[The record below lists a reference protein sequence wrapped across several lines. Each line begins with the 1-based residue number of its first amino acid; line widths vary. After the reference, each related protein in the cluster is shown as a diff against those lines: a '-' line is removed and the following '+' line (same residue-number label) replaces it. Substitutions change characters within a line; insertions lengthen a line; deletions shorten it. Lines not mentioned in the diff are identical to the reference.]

1 MRLVKALFRLHANA
15 VLSDFTGPSVS
26 TNTQYK
32 RLSNRYLVLSL
43 VVALVPLFIF
53 TSLYDR
59 YFDQLVS
66 KITDGRLNTQV
77 AAVQNEFRVHLRERL
92 YQLDVLADEL
102 DSSEIF
108 QKDGK
113 HNLPD
118 ALQAL
123 LRLQT
128 DPNNVYGIAFFD
140 ASKRFLWS
148 FPEHSYSEKRYL
160 AVQTYQTQFEQADL
174 LGPEYFSFERPASV
188 LLMKPI
194 TRLSENNTVSYLGLI
209 LRFNSLAAIPKSL
222 GTDGIF
228 TPYIGVPGDRV
239 FDIVGQPIQ
248 DGEHYDQSFNLYPNW
263 SIKLKQNEVLTAAPS
278 ATLRYWLIGLVLLTA
293 ACLMIIHW
301 FISKRLN
308 RQVDTLIEGIE
319 RVASGDLK
327 SPVPPQPGTEVERLT
342 SAIEKMRSQLNQVI
356 QSNVEMERRASL
368 GNLAAGLAHDIR
380 NPLNIVG
387 ITTKALLKREHN
399 DENKEMLS
407 MVVEELGRVNG
418 VIDNLLNFARP
429 TPPKQEMFLLVK
441 ELHLV
446 ANLLNATVHKH
457 KASLTIE
464 CEETLELFA
473 DPSHLHQVLINL
485 VLNAIQSFNGIGCDV
500 TIRAQRETE
509 HLVIKVTDNGPGID
523 PTHLERIFEP
533 FYTTKP
539 TGTGLG
545 LAICQVLIQANQGR
559 IQIHSSP
566 VGTTVVLQFPIHA
579 KLDDTYE

>member
-1 MRLVKALFRLHANA
+1 M
-15 VLSDFTGPSVS
+15 
-26 TNTQYK
+26 
-32 RLSNRYLVLSL
+32 SL
-43 VVALVPLFIF
+43 AVALVPLFIF
-53 TSLYDR
+53 AGLYDR

-66 KITDGRLNTQV
+66 KITDGRINTQV

-108 QKDGK
+108 QKSGK
-113 HNLPD
+113 QHLPD
-118 ALQAL
+118 ELESL

-128 DPNNVYGIAFFD
+128 DLNNVYGIAFFD
-140 ASKRFLWS
+140 ANKQFLWS
-148 FPEHSYSEKRYL
+148 FPEHSYSDERYR
-160 AVQTYQTQFEQADL
+160 AVQSFTTHFEQADI
-174 LGPEYFSFERPASV
+174 LGPEQFTFDRPGSV
-188 LLMKPI
+188 LLIKPI
-194 TRLSENNTVSYLGLI
+194 TSLSDNQKAPYLGLI
-209 LRFNSLAAIPKSL
+209 LRFNSLTAIPKSL

-228 TPYIGVPGDRV
+228 TPYLGVPGGRV

-248 DGEHYDQSFNLYPNW
+248 ETNQYDQSFDLYPGW
-263 SIKLKQNEVLTAAPS
+263 SIKLKQNEVLAAPPS
-278 ATLRYWLIGLVLLTA
+278 ATLRYWLIGLVMLTA
-293 ACLMIIHW
+293 ACLLVVHW

-308 RQVDTLIEGIE
+308 RQVDTLIAGIE

-342 SAIEKMRSQLNQVI
+342 IAIEKMRSQLNQVI

-387 ITTKALLKREHN
+387 ITTKALLKREHK

-407 MVVEELGRVNG
+407 MVVDELSRVNR

-429 TPPKQEMFLLVK
+429 TPPKQENVILIK
-441 ELHLV
+441 ELNLV
-446 ANLLNATVHKH
+446 ANLLNAAVHKH
-457 KASLTIE
+457 KVSLHIE

-473 DPSHLHQVLINL
+473 DPTHLHQVLINL
-485 VLNAIQSFNGIGCDV
+485 VLNAIQSFHGKGGDV
-500 TIRAQRETE
+500 TIKAYRGPEDLLITV
-509 HLVIKVTDNGPGID
+509 LDNGPGIAHQD
-523 PTHLERIFEP
+523 LERIFEP
-533 FYTTKP
+533 FYTTKS

-545 LAICQVLIQANQGR
+545 LAICQALIQANHGR
-559 IQIHSSP
+559 IEIRSDSE
-566 VGTTVVLQFPIHA
+566 GTTVVLQFPIQA

>member
-1 MRLVKALFRLHANA
+1 MRSVKALFRLHANA

-222 GTDGIF
+222 GTDGLF
-228 TPYIGVPGDRV
+228 TPYMGVPGDRV

-263 SIKLKQNEVLTAAPS
+263 SIKLKQNEVLTAPPS

-342 SAIEKMRSQLNQVI
+342 FAIEKMRAQLNQVI

-509 HLVIKVTDNGPGID
+509 HLVIKVSDNGPGID

>member
-1 MRLVKALFRLHANA
+1 M
-15 VLSDFTGPSVS
+15 S